1 MTQETVP
8 SKTDEQPV
16 APGVP
21 ASAPSAPAKPRE
33 DPAKDAQENYRKLE
47 KTRSV
52 LHGAGNVQV
61 GQTPHEI
68 VAETRAYRLL
78 HYQPVVSKTAKT
90 PILTV
95 YALINKS
102 YVLDLQPDK
111 SWIRSL
117 LTQGFDVYLID
128 WKDAGAVDKYVAIE
142 DYVNGHI
149 DDCVDIVLKKNK
161 VDKLT
166 LHGYCMGATMSIMYT
181 ALQDRKSVV

>member
-1 MTQETVP
+1 MTHQETVP
-8 SKTDEQPV
+8 SKTDEQPA

-21 ASAPSAPAKPRE
+21 AASAPAKPKE
-33 DPAKDAQENYRKLE
+33 DPVKDALENYSKLE

-102 YVLDLQPDK
+102 YVLDL
-111 SWIRSL
+111 
-117 LTQGFDVYLID
+117 
-128 WKDAGAVDKYVAIE
+128 
-142 DYVNGHI
+142 
-149 DDCVDIVLKKNK
+149 
-161 VDKLT
+161 
-166 LHGYCMGATMSIMYT
+166 
-181 ALQDRKSVV
+181 